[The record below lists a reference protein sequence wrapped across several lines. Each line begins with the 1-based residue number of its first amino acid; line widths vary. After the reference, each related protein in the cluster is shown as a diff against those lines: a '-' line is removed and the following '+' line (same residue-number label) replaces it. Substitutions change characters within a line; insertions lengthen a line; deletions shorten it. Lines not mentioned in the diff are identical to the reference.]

1 MAIRRAKRRTNF
13 TMISN
18 VGLRDKNLSFKAKGL
33 LAYMLSLPDD
43 WVFYETE
50 LVKHSTDGLASI
62 KTGLKELQ
70 DNGYLIRKRE
80 RNEKGQLKSTDWV
93 VNDEPIFENQ
103 TLDKPT
109 LEKPTLEKPTLENQP
124 LLNTN
129 LTKDLPIQNTD
140 ITKDNVGQPDLVP
153 VVEIIDYLNQKTGKE
168 YKDTTKKTISLIK
181 ARWNEGFTLEDFKR
195 VIDNK
200 VADWKNDQ
208 KWSAYLRPATLF
220 NGDKFEGYLNEVHYQ
235 KKEENNGWPE
245 F

>member
-1 MAIRRAKRRTNF
+1 MMDKPKKSYYAIIPANVRYDSQVRPNAKLLYGEITALCNEKGYCWASNQYF
-13 TMISN
+13 ADLYSVSKQSIS
-18 VGLRDKNLSFKAKGL
+18 A
-33 LAYMLSLPDD
+33 
-43 WVFYETE
+43 W
-50 LVKHSTDGLASI
+50 I
-62 KTGLKELQ
+62 KELI
-70 DNGYLIRKRE
+70 DNGYITSDLIYKEGSKEILNRYIRIA
-80 RNEKGQLKSTDWV
+80 V
-93 VNDEPIFENQ
+93 HPIQEN
-103 TLDKPT
+103 
-109 LEKPTLEKPTLENQP
+109 
-124 LLNTN
+124 LNT
-129 LTKDLPIQNTD
+129 PIQEKLKDNNTSFN
-140 ITKDNVGQPDLVP
+140 TTSNNTSNKDNVGQPDLVP

-200 VADWKNDQ
+200 VADWKDDQ